1 MHREK
6 RWLIQWYPCSKWQSK
21 DSISWDKFDT
31 SPLPEVHT
39 WSRLCESHRTRESC
53 NPAVSAGGALGF
65 PRSLLSFL
73 PALPSPLPPFS
84 TVLYSFFNVSHS
96 LFPSFCNKTGDF
108 TKGGRASFS
117 FFFSPLQYICSPQV
131 PPHFSWGKRFLVPV
145 EMRVLLWSLCSLTRA
160 QTPFWV
166 HADFSQHTGSR
177 SPAAPGLVGIEKQYI
192 TLIHLSSG
200 AQRHCLLEHWP
211 WSPFELRL
219 QTFMY
224 FAWSALVF
232 LPSKEAALFS
242 GSICPTISVHWT
254 TDPAKVGYI
263 LSFLQEFWILIRE
276 AFMKNGK

>member
-6 RWLIQWYPCSKWQSK
+6 RWLIRWCPCSKWQSK

-31 SPLPEVHT
+31 SPLPEVHP
-39 WSRLCESHRTRESC
+39 WSRRCESHRTRESC

-65 PRSLLSFL
+65 PRPLRSFLQPSHLLSLLSPRSRIPSL
-73 PALPSPLPPFS
+73 MYPALFFPLSATKLVTSQKEGEP
-84 TVLYSFFNVSHS
+84 
-96 LFPSFCNKTGDF
+96 LFL
-108 TKGGRASFS
+108 S
-117 FFFSPLQYICSPQV
+117 FFFPLQCICSSQV

-145 EMRVLLWSLCSLTRA
+145 EMRVLLWSLCSLTGA

-177 SPAAPGLVGIEKQYI
+177 SPAVPGLVGIEKRYI
-192 TLIHLSSG
+192 ALIHLSSG
-200 AQRHCLLEHWP
+200 VQRHCLLEHWP

-219 QTFMY
+219 QTFTY

-242 GSICPTISVHWT
+242 GSIFPSISAHWT

-263 LSFLQEFWILIRE
+263 LSFL
-276 AFMKNGK
+276 